1 MLEAQAMR
9 DLLKTTKPYE
19 GGLGQQQ
26 SVTEFTTKQAGGATF
41 KIK

>member
-19 GGLGQQQ
+19 GGLGQQH
-26 SVTEFTTKQAGGATF
+26 SIADFTTKQAGGATF